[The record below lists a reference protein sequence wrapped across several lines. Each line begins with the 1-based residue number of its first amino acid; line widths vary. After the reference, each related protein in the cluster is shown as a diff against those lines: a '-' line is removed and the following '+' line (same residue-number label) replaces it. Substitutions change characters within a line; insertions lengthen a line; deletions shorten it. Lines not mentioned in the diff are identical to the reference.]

1 MKKIAI
7 AVLSMIYVLIF
18 FMVSD
23 YAHALPEWVGMVL
36 SSIFLGLCI
45 YLVYIDKIL
54 IDNYAEV
61 TIDRSKKQS
70 IYGIKRY

>member
-7 AVLSMIYVLIF
+7 AVLSMIYIMIF

-23 YAHALPEWVGMVL
+23 YAHALPEWAGMVL

-61 TIDRSKKQS
+61 TIDRSEKRTL
-70 IYGIKRY
+70 YGIKRY